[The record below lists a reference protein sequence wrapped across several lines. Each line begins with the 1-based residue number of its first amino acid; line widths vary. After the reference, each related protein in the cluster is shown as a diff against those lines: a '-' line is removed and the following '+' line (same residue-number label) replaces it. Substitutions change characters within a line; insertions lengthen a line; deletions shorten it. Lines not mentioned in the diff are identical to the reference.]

1 MYMNKRVFTSGL
13 LLALATSSLF
23 AQLTATEKKEVVD
36 QLSKEMIARYVV
48 KEKAQEVAKI
58 IQANYSNGKYD
69 SLTTGKDFA
78 LKLAQDAN
86 AICKDAHFR
95 IRFSESV
102 LPVRKEASEPSKEE
116 LEADAKFVRLINAGF
131 EEVKRLGGN
140 IGYIRFF
147 GFQDPKDAERAIQ
160 ASMQFVQNTDALIFD
175 IRDNGG
181 GDPETVKMLCNYLF
195 DKPTHINSLLMRRGD
210 KTDIVDFKT
219 GTPKGKRYSN
229 PIYVIVSKR
238 TGSGA
243 EEFAYDL
250 QNQKRATI
258 IGENTWGGANPGGNV
273 RLNDHFM
280 AFIPVGM
287 ARNPITMTNW
297 EGTGVTPDVKC
308 DPKES
313 LKLAQI
319 MAIKKLLETAQGDD
333 INRLKSVL
341 KELEDEPRR

>member
-1 MYMNKRVFTSGL
+1 MNHRLLSSAFILAFASASVFADL
-13 LLALATSSLF
+13 SS
-23 AQLTATEKKEVVD
+23 TEKKEVVD
-36 QLSKEMIARYVV
+36 RLSKEMIERYVV
-48 KEKAQEVAKI
+48 KEKATEVAKT
-58 IQANYSNGKYD
+58 IQANLAKGTYD

-78 LKLAQDAN
+78 NQLAKDAN
-86 AICKDAHFR
+86 AIVKDAHFR
-95 IRFSESV
+95 IRYSETV
-102 LPVRKEASEPSKEE
+102 LPIRKEPGRPSQKEID
-116 LEADAKFVRLINAGF
+116 ADARYVRLINAGF

-147 GFQDPKDAERAIQ
+147 GFQEPKDSQRAIQ

-181 GDPETVKMLCNYLF
+181 GDPETVKLLCGYLF
-195 DKPTHINSLLMRRGD
+195 DKPTHINSILFRNGD
-210 KTDIVDFKT
+210 KTQTVEYKT
-219 GTPKGKRYSN
+219 GNPKGQRYTK
-229 PIYVIVSKR
+229 PIYVIVSKQ

-250 QNQKRATI
+250 QTQKRATI
-258 IGENTWGGANPGGNV
+258 LGENTWGGANPGGNV

-287 ARNPITMTNW
+287 ALNPITKTNW

-319 MAIKKLLETAQGDD
+319 MAIKKLLETAKEDD
-333 INRLKSVL
+333 IVRLKSVL
-341 KELEDEPRR
+341 KELEG